1 MVRHE
6 QNKDRAE
13 GAMRS
18 SNASELFRRSIQL
31 LLLCAAFASASA
43 QDTLGVHAQLAG
55 HAYRDDKIEVEA
67 PTNWT
72 ISIETETTRG
82 SQQLTFAKGAILRK
96 GKYILRLCSSC
107 GQVSGALGGRF
118 SEISS
123 MVQPWYR
130 DEEQGLQCGKQE
142 ISKTSSL
149 LDRVDFWY
157 TRDPAHPTNPAIGD
171 CHEPATSATVWYG
184 SYFTQL
190 CSEAFTE
197 QDGCGGYF
205 LTGLTSQNYAG
216 LSEMAFALTYDT
228 TNPNQL
234 PHKADPQLT
243 RILQEASGIV
253 ASVRYRGKP

>member
-1 MVRHE
+1 MQSR
-6 QNKDRAE
+6 NPSK
-13 GAMRS
+13 
-18 SNASELFRRSIQL
+18 LFKRSIQL
-31 LLLCAAFASASA
+31 LSLCAAFATASA

-55 HAYRDDKIEVEA
+55 HTYRDDKIEVEA

-72 ISIETETTRG
+72 ISIETAVTDG
-82 SQQLTFAKGAILRK
+82 SQHLTFTKGAILRK
-96 GKYILRLCSSC
+96 DKYILRLCSSC
-107 GQVSGALGGRF
+107 GQASGISGGRF

-130 DEEQGLQCGKQE
+130 DEEPGLPCGNQE
-142 ISKTSSL
+142 TSKASPL

-157 TRDPAHPTNPAIGD
+157 TRDPAHPTNPANGN

-184 SYFTQL
+184 SYFTQH
-190 CSEAFTE
+190 CSKAFTE

-205 LTGLTSQNYAG
+205 LTDMTSQNYAG

-234 PHKADPQLT
+234 PHKNDPELN
-243 RILQEASGIV
+243 RILREASGIV
-253 ASVRYRGKP
+253 VSVHYRGKP